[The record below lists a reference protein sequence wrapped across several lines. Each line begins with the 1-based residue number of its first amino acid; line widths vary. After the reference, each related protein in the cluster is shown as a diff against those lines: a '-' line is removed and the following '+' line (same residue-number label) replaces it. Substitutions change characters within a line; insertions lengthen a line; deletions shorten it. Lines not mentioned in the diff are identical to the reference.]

1 MDNVL
6 HFTVPSRDARGRLV
20 RLGPVLD
27 LVQSAHDYP
36 PPIRRLLA
44 EALVLVALMGSLL
57 KDTDSQL
64 TMQAQTEGGI
74 IDLLVVD
81 YRGGDVRGY
90 IRHDQERLSMLG
102 AKPSLRALFGPTA
115 YLAITF
121 DLAATHQRYQG
132 IVPLEGTSLAQ
143 ACQQYFIQ
151 SEQLPTMIRVGLCDE
166 GGHCI
171 AGGLLI
177 QHLPDGEEGRERLH
191 TQMDHPHWEHVAVM
205 SGSVRDDEL
214 TDPALPLADLVWR
227 LFHEEEEVRVAEDA
241 PLRRGCRCSL
251 EHYHDI
257 LAKFAPADLAEM
269 RDETGR
275 IPVDCAFCSKVFPVE
290 L

>member
-6 HFTVPSRDARGRLV
+6 HFTIPSRDARARVV

-57 KDTDSQL
+57 KDKDSQL
-64 TMQAQTEGGI
+64 TIQAQTEGGI

-81 YRGGDVRGY
+81 YRDGDVRGY
-90 IRHDQERLSMLG
+90 IRHDAERLSMLG
-102 AKPSLRALFGPTA
+102 AKPSLRALFGPRA

-121 DLAATHQRYQG
+121 DLAVTGQRYQG
-132 IVPLEGTSLAQ
+132 IVPLEGENLAR
-143 ACQQYFIQ
+143 ACQDYFIQ
-151 SEQLPTMIRVGLCDE
+151 SEQLPTMIRVGLREED
-166 GGHCI
+166 GHCI

-205 SGSVRDDEL
+205 AGSVRDEEL
-214 TDPALPLADLVWR
+214 TDPALPLDDLVWR
-227 LFHEEEEVRVAEDA
+227 LFHEEDEVRVAEDA
-241 PLRRGCRCSL
+241 PLRRGCRCSV
-251 EHYHDI
+251 EHYRKI
-257 LAKFAPADLAEM
+257 LAKFAPTDLADM
-269 RDETGR
+269 RDETGH
-275 IPVDCAFCSKVFPVE
+275 IPVDCAFCSKVFPID